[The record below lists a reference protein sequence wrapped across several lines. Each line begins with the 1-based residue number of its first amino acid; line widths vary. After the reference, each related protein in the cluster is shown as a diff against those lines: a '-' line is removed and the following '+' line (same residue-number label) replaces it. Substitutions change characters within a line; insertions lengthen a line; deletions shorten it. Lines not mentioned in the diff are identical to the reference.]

1 MTATGAGFLQTG
13 LGQQFPSAPRAQG
26 QMDAQ
31 EKELQFGT
39 GICAAVTY
47 PVLNAGP

>member
-1 MTATGAGFLQTG
+1 MTATGAGFLQTA
-13 LGQQFPSAPRAQG
+13 LGQQFPWALGVQG

-47 PVLNAGP
+47 PLLSAGP